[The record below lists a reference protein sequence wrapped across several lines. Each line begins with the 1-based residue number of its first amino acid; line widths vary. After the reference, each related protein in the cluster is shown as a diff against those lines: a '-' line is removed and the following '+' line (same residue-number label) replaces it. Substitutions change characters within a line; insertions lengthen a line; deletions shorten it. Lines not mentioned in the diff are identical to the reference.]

1 MGDALAVCLMEI
13 RDFKPED
20 FAIYHPG
27 GALAKK
33 LLGAPRYAR
42 THVKTDGYT

>member
-27 GALAKK
+27 GALGKNYFCVYK
-33 LLGAPRYAR
+33 IC
-42 THVKTDGYT
+42 